1 VLGLAATTMCTPPAA
16 STGPA
21 ATNGSLTAV
30 GTELGN
36 FSEVD
41 IDDSPP
47 TGYTN
52 ADATGTCVGDPVA
65 CASSSVVRSTTA
77 LSYPASTACS
87 NGIGVDASA
96 ISGSNY
102 LAAGAVYAVNGTG
115 NLTLNAAVTANLSN
129 LAASAITLCF
139 SGNLL
144 VPSLGAAGVTVP
156 WNSYVYSALPLRY
169 APRPPA
175 TLSLIDT
182 ASSGSG
188 STITIG
194 DGLNPETVL
203 SAVIYAPFATCVVSG
218 HLDLYGVLICG
229 SLSAPGGVS
238 VHYDKQLATATAEQ
252 TVTVSNWHEV
262 H

>member
-1 VLGLAATTMCTPPAA
+1 M
-16 STGPA
+16 
-21 ATNGSLTAV
+21 
-30 GTELGN
+30 
-36 FSEVD
+36 
-41 IDDSPP
+41 
-47 TGYTN
+47 
-52 ADATGTCVGDPVA
+52 
-65 CASSSVVRSTTA
+65 
-77 LSYPASTACS
+77 ACS

-229 SLSAPGGVS
+229 SVSAPGGVS